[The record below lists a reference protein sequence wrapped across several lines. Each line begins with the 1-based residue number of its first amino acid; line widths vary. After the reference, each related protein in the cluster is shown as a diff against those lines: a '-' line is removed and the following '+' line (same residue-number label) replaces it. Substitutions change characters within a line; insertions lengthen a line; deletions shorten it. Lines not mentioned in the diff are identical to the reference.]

1 MQDLLS
7 QGAVTSDTVLYLVNA
22 IYFGA
27 RRKFEFVQSKNLD
40 EDFRVSN
47 SETKQVKVLA
57 NVSDLNKNMVRCAF
71 WDNLHVNL
79 SSVLQRYSPFFL
91 PFGCPIIYTDT
102 NYQCS
107 TQQCSTNNANSL
119 KGTPCLTIIVSNE

>member
-27 RRKFEFVQSKNLD
+27 RWKFQFVQSKSLD

-57 NVSDLNKNMVRCAF
+57 NVSDLNKNMVHCAF
-71 WDNLHVNL
+71 GDILHVNL
-79 SSVLQRYSPFFL
+79 SSILQR
-91 PFGCPIIYTDT
+91 
-102 NYQCS
+102 
-107 TQQCSTNNANSL
+107 
-119 KGTPCLTIIVSNE
+119 

>member
-7 QGAVTSDTVLYLVNA
+7 QGAITSDTVLYLVNA

-27 RRKFEFVQSKNLD
+27 RWKFEFVQSENLD
-40 EDFRVSN
+40 EDFHVSN

-79 SSVLQRYSPFFL
+79 SSILQR
-91 PFGCPIIYTDT
+91 
-102 NYQCS
+102 
-107 TQQCSTNNANSL
+107 
-119 KGTPCLTIIVSNE
+119 

>member
-7 QGAVTSDTVLYLVNA
+7 QGAVTSNTVLYLVNA

-27 RRKFEFVQSKNLD
+27 RWKFEFFQSENLD
-40 EDFRVSN
+40 EDFHVSN

-79 SSVLQRYSPFFL
+79 SSILQR
-91 PFGCPIIYTDT
+91 
-102 NYQCS
+102 
-107 TQQCSTNNANSL
+107 
-119 KGTPCLTIIVSNE
+119 